1 MKKTKCV
8 DVDVGKCP
16 LYGAFEIIEVIWF
29 SQMQELMLMKCSF

>member
-16 LYGAFEIIEVIWF
+16 LYGAFEIIEVI
-29 SQMQELMLMKCSF
+29 